1 MNDRVPDLLVEQLA
15 LGELPPEQARRVQAQ
30 LEDDDDPRLSELRRS
45 DEDILAAHPPEI
57 VARRIRN
64 RLQRVEAEPAS
75 RRPGWWFV
83 TATLAVAAAVA
94 LAWWIAR
101 PDALVPE
108 STGIEG
114 EKVAS
119 LPPEQQPDVT
129 QIKGDPRLVLTLQEG
144 ARTTK
149 LVSGD
154 RVSPGDSVLVSY
166 FADTEKH
173 GVIVSLDG
181 AGEVTL
187 HFPADETQS
196 TALVPNGTVRLHAF
210 ELDDAPAFERF
221 FFVTS
226 NTPLDAAQVMESVRA
241 LADAKDP
248 LTAAPS
254 VPENWRV
261 KDFPL
266 VRQPR

>member
-15 LGELPPEQARRVQAQ
+15 LGELPPEQARRVQQ
-30 LEDDDDPRLSELRRS
+30 RLEDDDDPRLHELRRS
-45 DEDILAAHPPEI
+45 DDDILEAHPPEI

-64 RLQRVEAEPAS
+64 RLQRVEAEPAA

-83 TATLAVAAAVA
+83 TATLAVAATVA
-94 LAWWIAR
+94 LAWWIAK

-108 STGIEG
+108 STGIDG

-119 LPPEQQPDVT
+119 LPQPPDVT
-129 QIKGDPRLVLTLQEG
+129 RIKGEATVVLELQQG
-144 ARTTK
+144 ARATT
-149 LVSGD
+149 LVPGD
-154 RVSPGDSVLVSY
+154 RVAPGDSVLVSY
-166 FADTEKH
+166 RADTEPH

-196 TALVPNGTVRLHAF
+196 TALNPNGTVRLHAF

-226 NTPLDAAQVMESVRA
+226 TDPLDVAQVMESVRA

-254 VPENWRV
+254 VPAQWRV